1 MKPQTQLTLQ
11 ESMKAHFLVNTN
23 FNVSTDIGLT
33 LTDADRPF
41 SIWQTFVCDLQLT
54 LNYSFLFLTTTL
66 SIKITYT

>member
-23 FNVSTDIGLT
+23 FNVSTNIGLT
-33 LTDADRPF
+33 LTDADRTF

-66 SIKITYT
+66 SIKIIYT